1 MASADLIKA
10 VNGYE
15 NYILENGVTDEV
27 VDAYIMAAN
36 TAFLDEHDDEA
47 GRRISKRC
55 RSLIAKQIYEGT
67 QGADPWWLEKQAF
80 IRNESYTLLD
90 KFNQVLL
97 LEGQNRVLDSYLRYL
112 EHKRLPQDRF
122 YMPKRPQFLKIG
134 LVQALQD
141 MLDDKADILCIS
153 LPPGT
158 GKAQPL
164 YSKVLTPDGFV
175 SMGDICVGDK
185 VISGAGNIS
194 TVIGVY
200 PQGIKPIYELTFD
213 DGSKCRCSDEH
224 LWKVQTR
231 DDRNKKHFP
240 NGRYRTIMLKDM
252 IGRVRVENGK
262 RLNYSIDY
270 VAPIDFAEKQFAIQ
284 PYVMGAL
291 LGNGGFT
298 SGGIIFSSVDSET
311 IQKVDDLLPDGYS
324 LKHRDRCSYSVRG
337 HRITGD
343 GGCENE
349 VVTAIKEYGLYGHK
363 SADKFVPEQYK
374 TASYAQRLELIR
386 GLMDTDGYAQ
396 ERGAQYCS
404 VSKQLAEDV
413 AELIHSIGGYASI
426 TKKDA
431 GYKKNGEYIPCQAAY
446 TVHICMPKN
455 APSVFSLKRKKD
467 KFKPKREVIKR
478 FVEDI
483 RFVGNEECQCIMID
497 DPCHLYITDDYIIT
511 HNTTIEK
518 FFLSGVIGWFPK
530 DYNLFFSHSGDIAR
544 MFYDGEYDIVSN
556 AEEYAWNEIFPD
568 LKVTATNA
576 KMQTFNVGAYKPFQS
591 LQCTSRGSN
600 NAGVVRASKFLMVD
614 DLIAGIEEALNK
626 NILDK
631 LWDIYAVDARQRKI
645 DKCKEIIIATRWSVN
660 DVIGRLQLMYP
671 DNNRVR
677 FIAVPDIDPDTG
689 KSNFDY
695 EYNGFSVAFFR
706 DQELL
711 MDDISYRCLYKQEPI
726 EREGL
731 LYHEDELRRY
741 VMLPE
746 KEPDAILGICDTKA
760 KGSDFMF
767 LPCCYQ
773 YGDNYY
779 CVDCICDDSSDFGT
793 QETRCANLI
802 LDRNMQQCQFESNTG
817 GDRFAANVA
826 QKVAEAGGRCNIT
839 TKPTETNKETK
850 IIVNADWVKK
860 HVLFPDK
867 TLIQP
872 KSDMD
877 RMLKFL
883 LTYAVTGKN
892 SHDDIPDGWAMFAL
906 FVTGGKRTA
915 TVEAVWNPF
924 RGMR

>member
-36 TAFLDEHDDEA
+36 TAFFDEHDDEA

-90 KFNQVLL
+90 KFNGVLL
-97 LEGQNRVLDSYLRYL
+97 LEAQNRVLDSYLRYL

-158 GKAQPL
+158 GK
-164 YSKVLTPDGFV
+164 
-175 SMGDICVGDK
+175 
-185 VISGAGNIS
+185 
-194 TVIGVY
+194 
-200 PQGIKPIYELTFD
+200 
-213 DGSKCRCSDEH
+213 
-224 LWKVQTR
+224 
-231 DDRNKKHFP
+231 
-240 NGRYRTIMLKDM
+240 
-252 IGRVRVENGK
+252 
-262 RLNYSIDY
+262 
-270 VAPIDFAEKQFAIQ
+270 
-284 PYVMGAL
+284 
-291 LGNGGFT
+291 
-298 SGGIIFSSVDSET
+298 
-311 IQKVDDLLPDGYS
+311 
-324 LKHRDRCSYSVRG
+324 
-337 HRITGD
+337 
-343 GGCENE
+343 
-349 VVTAIKEYGLYGHK
+349 
-363 SADKFVPEQYK
+363 
-374 TASYAQRLELIR
+374 
-386 GLMDTDGYAQ
+386 
-396 ERGAQYCS
+396 
-404 VSKQLAEDV
+404 
-413 AELIHSIGGYASI
+413 
-426 TKKDA
+426 
-431 GYKKNGEYIPCQAAY
+431 
-446 TVHICMPKN
+446 
-455 APSVFSLKRKKD
+455 
-467 KFKPKREVIKR
+467 
-478 FVEDI
+478 
-483 RFVGNEECQCIMID
+483 
-497 DPCHLYITDDYIIT
+497 
-511 HNTTIEK
+511 TTIEK

-695 EYNGFSVAFFR
+695 EYNGFSVSFFR

-892 SHDDIPDGWAMFAL
+892 LHDDIPDGWAMFAL
-906 FVTGGKRTA
+906 FVTGGRRTA

>member
-36 TAFLDEHDDEA
+36 TAFFDEHDDAA

-67 QGADPWWLEKQAF
+67 LGADPWWLEKQAF

-97 LEGQNRVLDSYLRYL
+97 LEAQNRVLDSYLRYL

-153 LPPGT
+153 LPPGS
-158 GKAQPL
+158 GK
-164 YSKVLTPDGFV
+164 
-175 SMGDICVGDK
+175 
-185 VISGAGNIS
+185 
-194 TVIGVY
+194 
-200 PQGIKPIYELTFD
+200 
-213 DGSKCRCSDEH
+213 
-224 LWKVQTR
+224 
-231 DDRNKKHFP
+231 
-240 NGRYRTIMLKDM
+240 
-252 IGRVRVENGK
+252 
-262 RLNYSIDY
+262 
-270 VAPIDFAEKQFAIQ
+270 
-284 PYVMGAL
+284 
-291 LGNGGFT
+291 
-298 SGGIIFSSVDSET
+298 
-311 IQKVDDLLPDGYS
+311 
-324 LKHRDRCSYSVRG
+324 
-337 HRITGD
+337 
-343 GGCENE
+343 
-349 VVTAIKEYGLYGHK
+349 
-363 SADKFVPEQYK
+363 
-374 TASYAQRLELIR
+374 
-386 GLMDTDGYAQ
+386 
-396 ERGAQYCS
+396 
-404 VSKQLAEDV
+404 
-413 AELIHSIGGYASI
+413 
-426 TKKDA
+426 
-431 GYKKNGEYIPCQAAY
+431 
-446 TVHICMPKN
+446 
-455 APSVFSLKRKKD
+455 
-467 KFKPKREVIKR
+467 
-478 FVEDI
+478 
-483 RFVGNEECQCIMID
+483 
-497 DPCHLYITDDYIIT
+497 
-511 HNTTIEK
+511 TTLSK
-518 FFLSGVIGWFPK
+518 FFLSGVIGWYPK

-544 MFYDGEYDIVSN
+544 MYYDGEYDIVSN
-556 AEEYAWNEIFPD
+556 EEEYAWHEIFPD
-568 LKVTATNA
+568 LKVTSTNA
-576 KMQTFNVGAYKPFQS
+576 KMQTFNVGSYKPFQS

-631 LWDIYAVDARQRKI
+631 LWDIYAVDARQRKV
-645 DKCKEIIIATRWSVN
+645 DKCKEIHIATRWSVN
-660 DVIGRLQLMYP
+660 DVIGRLQIMYQ
-671 DNNRVR
+671 DNPRVR
-677 FIAVPDIDPDTG
+677 FIAVPDIDPETG

-695 EYNGFSVAFFR
+695 EYNGFSVSFFR

-741 VMLPE
+741 MMLPE
-746 KEPDAILGICDTKA
+746 REPDAILGICDTKA

-773 YGDNYY
+773 YGDDYY

-793 QETRCANLI
+793 QEERCANLI

-817 GDRFAANVA
+817 GDRFAANVT
-826 QKVAEAGGRCNIT
+826 KRVAEAGGRCNIT

-892 SHDDIPDGWAMFAL
+892 SWDDVPDGWAMFAL

-924 RGMR
+924 RGTR

>member
-1 MASADLIKA
+1 MDSADLIKA

-153 LPPGT
+153 LPPGS
-158 GKAQPL
+158 GK
-164 YSKVLTPDGFV
+164 
-175 SMGDICVGDK
+175 
-185 VISGAGNIS
+185 
-194 TVIGVY
+194 
-200 PQGIKPIYELTFD
+200 
-213 DGSKCRCSDEH
+213 
-224 LWKVQTR
+224 
-231 DDRNKKHFP
+231 
-240 NGRYRTIMLKDM
+240 
-252 IGRVRVENGK
+252 
-262 RLNYSIDY
+262 
-270 VAPIDFAEKQFAIQ
+270 
-284 PYVMGAL
+284 
-291 LGNGGFT
+291 
-298 SGGIIFSSVDSET
+298 
-311 IQKVDDLLPDGYS
+311 
-324 LKHRDRCSYSVRG
+324 
-337 HRITGD
+337 
-343 GGCENE
+343 
-349 VVTAIKEYGLYGHK
+349 
-363 SADKFVPEQYK
+363 
-374 TASYAQRLELIR
+374 
-386 GLMDTDGYAQ
+386 
-396 ERGAQYCS
+396 
-404 VSKQLAEDV
+404 
-413 AELIHSIGGYASI
+413 
-426 TKKDA
+426 
-431 GYKKNGEYIPCQAAY
+431 
-446 TVHICMPKN
+446 
-455 APSVFSLKRKKD
+455 
-467 KFKPKREVIKR
+467 
-478 FVEDI
+478 
-483 RFVGNEECQCIMID
+483 
-497 DPCHLYITDDYIIT
+497 
-511 HNTTIEK
+511 TTLSK

-544 MFYDGEYDIVSN
+544 MYYDGEYDIVSN
-556 AEEYAWNEIFPD
+556 EEEYAWHEIFPD
-568 LKVTATNA
+568 LKVTSTNA
-576 KMQTFNVGAYKPFQS
+576 KMQTFNVGSYKPFQS

-631 LWDIYAVDARQRKI
+631 LWDIYAVDARQRKV
-645 DKCKEIIIATRWSVN
+645 DKCKEIHIATRWSVN
-660 DVIGRLQLMYP
+660 DVIGRLQVMYQ
-671 DNNRVR
+671 DNPRVR

-695 EYNGFSVAFFR
+695 EYNGFSVSFFR

-741 VMLPE
+741 MMLPK

-773 YGDNYY
+773 YGDDYY

-906 FVTGGKRTA
+906 FVTGGRRTA

>member
-36 TAFLDEHDDEA
+36 TAFFDEHDDVA

-55 RSLIAKQIYEGT
+55 RSLISKQIYEGT
-67 QGADPWWLEKQAF
+67 LGADPWWLEKQAF

-97 LEGQNRVLDSYLRYL
+97 LEAQNRVLDSYFRYL
-112 EHKRLPQDRF
+112 EHKRLPKDRF
-122 YMPKRPQFLKIG
+122 YMPKRNQFQKIG
-134 LVQALQD
+134 LIQALQD
-141 MLDDKADILCIS
+141 MVDDKADILCIS
-153 LPPGT
+153 MPPGT
-158 GKAQPL
+158 GK
-164 YSKVLTPDGFV
+164 
-175 SMGDICVGDK
+175 
-185 VISGAGNIS
+185 
-194 TVIGVY
+194 
-200 PQGIKPIYELTFD
+200 
-213 DGSKCRCSDEH
+213 
-224 LWKVQTR
+224 
-231 DDRNKKHFP
+231 
-240 NGRYRTIMLKDM
+240 
-252 IGRVRVENGK
+252 
-262 RLNYSIDY
+262 
-270 VAPIDFAEKQFAIQ
+270 
-284 PYVMGAL
+284 
-291 LGNGGFT
+291 
-298 SGGIIFSSVDSET
+298 
-311 IQKVDDLLPDGYS
+311 
-324 LKHRDRCSYSVRG
+324 
-337 HRITGD
+337 
-343 GGCENE
+343 
-349 VVTAIKEYGLYGHK
+349 
-363 SADKFVPEQYK
+363 
-374 TASYAQRLELIR
+374 
-386 GLMDTDGYAQ
+386 
-396 ERGAQYCS
+396 
-404 VSKQLAEDV
+404 
-413 AELIHSIGGYASI
+413 
-426 TKKDA
+426 
-431 GYKKNGEYIPCQAAY
+431 
-446 TVHICMPKN
+446 
-455 APSVFSLKRKKD
+455 
-467 KFKPKREVIKR
+467 
-478 FVEDI
+478 
-483 RFVGNEECQCIMID
+483 
-497 DPCHLYITDDYIIT
+497 
-511 HNTTIEK
+511 TTLSK
-518 FFLSGVIGWFPK
+518 FFLSGIIGWFPK

-544 MFYDGEYDIVSN
+544 MYYDGEYDIVSN
-556 AEEYAWNEIFPD
+556 EEEYAWHEIFPD

-576 KMQTFNVGAYKPFQS
+576 KMQTFNVGKYKPFQS

-631 LWDIYAVDARQRKI
+631 LWDIYAVDARQRKV
-645 DKCKEIIIATRWSVN
+645 DKCKEIHIATRWSVN
-660 DVIGRLQLMYP
+660 DVIGRLQMMYP
-671 DNNRVR
+671 DNPRVR
-677 FIAVPDIDPDTG
+677 FIAVPDIDPETG
-689 KSNFDY
+689 KSNFEY

-741 VMLPE
+741 MMLPE

-773 YGDNYY
+773 YGDDYY

-793 QETRCANLI
+793 QEERCANLI
-802 LDRNMQQCQFESNTG
+802 LNRNMQQCQFESNTG
-817 GDRFAANVA
+817 GDRFAANVMK
-826 QKVAEAGGRCNIT
+826 KVAEAGGRCNIT

-877 RMLKFL
+877 RMMKFL

-892 SHDDIPDGWAMFAL
+892 SWDDVPDGWAMFAL
-906 FVTGGKRTA
+906 FVTSGKRTA

-924 RGMR
+924 RGTR

>member
-36 TAFLDEHDDEA
+36 TAFFDEHDDAA

-55 RSLIAKQIYEGT
+55 RSLISKQIYEGT
-67 QGADPWWLEKQAF
+67 LGADPWWLEKQAF
-80 IRNESYTLLD
+80 LRNESYTLLD

-97 LEGQNRVLDSYLRYL
+97 LEAQNRVLDSYLRYL

-134 LVQALQD
+134 LIQALQD
-141 MLDDKADILCIS
+141 MIDDKADILCIS

-158 GKAQPL
+158 GK
-164 YSKVLTPDGFV
+164 
-175 SMGDICVGDK
+175 
-185 VISGAGNIS
+185 
-194 TVIGVY
+194 
-200 PQGIKPIYELTFD
+200 
-213 DGSKCRCSDEH
+213 
-224 LWKVQTR
+224 
-231 DDRNKKHFP
+231 
-240 NGRYRTIMLKDM
+240 
-252 IGRVRVENGK
+252 
-262 RLNYSIDY
+262 
-270 VAPIDFAEKQFAIQ
+270 
-284 PYVMGAL
+284 
-291 LGNGGFT
+291 
-298 SGGIIFSSVDSET
+298 
-311 IQKVDDLLPDGYS
+311 
-324 LKHRDRCSYSVRG
+324 
-337 HRITGD
+337 
-343 GGCENE
+343 
-349 VVTAIKEYGLYGHK
+349 
-363 SADKFVPEQYK
+363 
-374 TASYAQRLELIR
+374 
-386 GLMDTDGYAQ
+386 
-396 ERGAQYCS
+396 
-404 VSKQLAEDV
+404 
-413 AELIHSIGGYASI
+413 
-426 TKKDA
+426 
-431 GYKKNGEYIPCQAAY
+431 
-446 TVHICMPKN
+446 
-455 APSVFSLKRKKD
+455 
-467 KFKPKREVIKR
+467 
-478 FVEDI
+478 
-483 RFVGNEECQCIMID
+483 
-497 DPCHLYITDDYIIT
+497 
-511 HNTTIEK
+511 TTLSK

-544 MFYDGEYDIVSN
+544 MYYDGEYDIVSN
-556 AEEYAWNEIFPD
+556 EEEYAWHEIFPD
-568 LKVTATNA
+568 LKVTSTNA
-576 KMQTFNVGAYKPFQS
+576 KMQTFNVGTYKPFQS

-631 LWDIYAVDARQRKI
+631 LWDIYAVDARQRKV
-645 DKCKEIIIATRWSVN
+645 DKCKEIHIATRWSVN
-660 DVIGRLQLMYP
+660 DVIGRLQVMYQ
-671 DNNRVR
+671 NNPRVR
-677 FIAVPDIDPDTG
+677 FIAVPDIDPETG

-695 EYNGFSVAFFR
+695 EYNGFSVAFFH

-741 VMLPE
+741 MMLPE
-746 KEPDAILGICDTKA
+746 REPDAILGICDTKA

-773 YGDNYY
+773 YGDDYY

-793 QETRCANLI
+793 QEERCANLI
-802 LDRNMQQCQFESNTG
+802 LNRNMQQCQFESNTG
-817 GDRFAANVA
+817 GDRFAANVM
-826 QKVAEAGGRCNIT
+826 KRVAEAGGRCNIT

-877 RMLKFL
+877 RMMKFL

-892 SHDDIPDGWAMFAL
+892 SWDDVPDGWAMFAL

-924 RGMR
+924 RGTR